1 MRRRHFGAIS
11 RPRLAPGLGMHR
23 LTIAERLLGGA
34 LLPLIGLV
42 AFQFVDSAGI
52 NLGAIPSLVA
62 GLIVIALV
70 GVMILRV
77 AHSASSALDEAAE
90 TMEAVARTEFDL
102 APDLAAQPRS
112 EVERVLAAAERLANV
127 MRERQRRELVL
138 LDAERKWR
146 TERRDN
152 LANMANEVDAAAQD
166 GLQPIVEGSAVLLA
180 KAEDMRSSLD
190 AVRTASDD
198 TANAANTSLQLNNSA
213 TELSEQVIVAIGAIA
228 EQVSRGS
235 ATGRDA
241 VARANAARA
250 TIDALAKS
258 ANDIGEIVGVISA
271 IAEQTNLLALN
282 ATIEAARAGEA
293 GRGFSVVAA
302 EVKTLATQTGR
313 STGQIG
319 AKISEIQGT
328 TKQAV
333 EALAHVAEAIDLLS
347 EMTNS
352 IAVAMEQQRTATQG
366 LSANVC
372 ETNAAVS
379 DVASRMVDI
388 AAMVARS
395 SASAAEVADVA
406 IEMRRI
412 SELVRGDIPALV
424 RKSVRADLR
433 EFPRYDI
440 ALSATIE
447 AAGHQEIARV
457 FDISEGGARIERLA
471 WVNLGDTITLNFQ
484 GLHPVAGTLVRD
496 AGDSYGVRFQP
507 SNLKPDEVR
516 HLIALMA

>member
-1 MRRRHFGAIS
+1 
-11 RPRLAPGLGMHR
+11 MHR
-23 LTIAERLLGGA
+23 LTIAERLLAGA
-34 LLPLIGLV
+34 LLPLVGLV
-42 AFQFVDSAGI
+42 ALQFVDIAGM
-52 NLGAIPSLVA
+52 NLGATPSLIV
-62 GLIVIALV
+62 GLAVIVVV
-70 GVMILRV
+70 GFMILRV
-77 AHSASSALDEAAE
+77 ARSASAALAEAAE

-102 APDLAAQPRS
+102 APELTNQPRS
-112 EVERVLAAAERLANV
+112 EVASVLAAADRLANV

-152 LANMANEVDAAAQD
+152 LANMANEVDAAAQN
-166 GLQPIVEGSAVLLA
+166 GLQPIVDGSAVLLA
-180 KAEDMRSSLD
+180 KAEDMRRSLD
-190 AVRTASDD
+190 AVRAASDE
-198 TANAANTSLQLNNSA
+198 TAIAAKTSLDLNNTA
-213 TELSEQVIVAIGAIA
+213 TELSGQVIIAIGAIA

-250 TIDALAKS
+250 TINALAKS
-258 ANDIGEIVGVISA
+258 ADDIGEIVGVISA

-319 AKISEIQGT
+319 AKISEIQT
-328 TKQAV
+328 TTRQAV
-333 EALAHVAEAIDLLS
+333 DALVHVGDAIDRLW

-352 IAVAMEQQRTATQG
+352 IAVEMEQQRTATHG
-366 LSANVC
+366 LSANVRA
-372 ETNAAVS
+372 TNAAVS
-379 DVASRMVDI
+379 DVAGRMADI
-388 AAMVARS
+388 AAMVVRS
-395 SASAAEVADVA
+395 SANAGEVADVA
-406 IEMRRI
+406 TDMRRI
-412 SELVRGDIPALV
+412 SELVRGDIPELV

-433 EFPRYDI
+433 EYPRYDI
-440 ALSATIE
+440 DMRTAVE
-447 AAGHQEIARV
+447 AAGHREIARV
-457 FDISEGGARIERLA
+457 WDISEGGARIERLA
-471 WVNLGDTITLNFQ
+471 WLALGDTVTLNFQ

-496 AGDSYGVRFQP
+496 AGDSYGIRFQP

-516 HLIALMA
+516 HLIALMV

>member
-1 MRRRHFGAIS
+1 M
-11 RPRLAPGLGMHR
+11 GMHR

-34 LLPLIGLV
+34 LLPLVGLV
-42 AFQFVDSAGI
+42 ALQFVDSLGL

-62 GLIVIALV
+62 GLVVIALV
-70 GVMILRV
+70 GVMVLRV
-77 AHSASSALDEAAE
+77 ARSASGALDEAAE

-102 APDLAAQPRS
+102 APDLTAQPRS

-190 AVRTASDD
+190 AVRAASDE
-198 TANAANTSLQLNNSA
+198 TANAANTSLDLNNSA
-213 TELSEQVIVAIGAIA
+213 TQLSEQVIVAIGAIA

-241 VARANAARA
+241 VVRANAARA

-293 GRGFSVVAA
+293 GRGFSVVAS
-302 EVKTLATQTGR
+302 EVKSLATQTGR

-319 AKISEIQGT
+319 AKIAEIQGT

-333 EALAHVAEAIDLLS
+333 DALAHVAEAIDRLS

-366 LSANVC
+366 LSSNVR

-379 DVASRMVDI
+379 DVAGRMAEI

-395 SASAAEVADVA
+395 SANASEVADVA
-406 IEMRRI
+406 IDMRRI

-433 EFPRYDI
+433 EYPRYDI
-440 ALSATIE
+440 VLSATIGI
-447 AAGHQEIARV
+447 AGHQEIARV
-457 FDISEGGARIERLA
+457 FDIGEGGARIERLA
-471 WVNLGDTITLNFQ
+471 WLALGDTVTLNFQ

-516 HLIALMA
+516 HLIALVA